1 MANLIIKPASASD
14 SLKLQDGA
22 GADIV
27 TVSTNKVAYGKG
39 ISEEAVTVTQGSG
52 TVTIDLAQGNFFEF
66 TLTQAVTGWTFSNLP
81 ASGTACS
88 WIIKMKQ
95 AASKI
100 AATAVA
106 YPSSVHWAGGTDH
119 VMTDANNAVDI
130 ISMFTITGGTVIYAN
145 IVGKAFA

>member
-52 TVTIDLAQGNFFEF
+52 TVTLDLAQGNFFEF
-66 TLTQAVTGWTFSNLP
+66 TLTENVTGWTFSNL
-81 ASGTACS
+81 ASSGTASS
-88 WIIKMKQ
+88 WIIKITQ
-95 AASKI
+95 HASSAK
-100 AATAVA
+100 TVA
-106 YPSSVHWAGGTDH
+106 YPAGVKWAGGTDH
-119 VMTDANNAVDI
+119 VMTVTNNAVDI
-130 ISMFTITGGTVIYAN
+130 ISMFTIDGGTTIYAN